1 MRRTPKNVNGDL
13 WADPGEAGD
22 NELLNSVQS
31 SLPVEASLPSY
42 LRTLTDYH
50 SGACGGL
57 FWGSCLRRQCWFL
70 RTYPRNTSLLLE
82 LWQDSSPYRP
92 QKVRSKVWLRRFTVL
107 RTNCTMVPV
116 CTDTSWEWVLG
127 CGIVMEGTWSWT
139 GGNLLRWAH
148 CSDLLDSVLRL
159 QVLEKGSDS
168 LVWLKHGPKRGPH

>member
-57 FWGSCLRRQCWFL
+57 F
-70 RTYPRNTSLLLE
+70 
-82 LWQDSSPYRP
+82 
-92 QKVRSKVWLRRFTVL
+92 
-107 RTNCTMVPV
+107 
-116 CTDTSWEWVLG
+116 
-127 CGIVMEGTWSWT
+127 
-139 GGNLLRWAH
+139 
-148 CSDLLDSVLRL
+148 
-159 QVLEKGSDS
+159 
-168 LVWLKHGPKRGPH
+168 